1 MKFILKCFS
10 VLFVF
15 VVVSC
20 RETKNE
26 DNSKETVHE
35 YIEKEEPKV
44 TGISE
49 EIDQSSQELEKEV
62 KELEEAIEELN

>member
-10 VLFVF
+10 VLFIF

-26 DNSKETVHE
+26 DNNKEAVHE

-44 TGISE
+44 TSVSE
-49 EIDQSSQELEKEV
+49 EIEQSSQELEKEV
-62 KELEEAIEELN
+62 KELEEAIKELN

>member
-1 MKFILKCFS
+1 MKYVLKCFS

-26 DNSKETVHE
+26 DNKKETDNE
-35 YIEKEEPKV
+35 YIEIEKPKV
-44 TGISE
+44 NNLSE

-62 KELEEAIEELN
+62 KELEEAIKELN